1 MKFRRLLGLA
11 LLGLALA
18 LLGAD
23 LAKAESAVTV
33 LLAGVGGSNVSGA
46 ATLTPDGNGTQV
58 GLKVSGLTP
67 GSRAQ
72 VALHAGTCAMPSA
85 SAAQLPTLTADTNGN
100 ATAAGPVLFR
110 GTENVSLA
118 TLTDGDHI
126 IAVAG
131 PNGVVA
137 CGVIRTT
144 GPDHSDSP
152 SGNLASSLL
161 AEGAQR
167 QVIQFNPAA
176 ALQKRIFADRF
187 VPNSP
192 EFSVTFNRLVYA
204 AQRAEHLGSGA
215 VRVYFVRVDDWGNV
229 DFVQRGVGGHQLGD
243 LLLAEA
249 ERQQVI
255 QFNPNAA
262 LQKQIFAAGFVP
274 NSPEFRLTQTG
285 TTWAAQRAEHLGT
298 GEVRVYHA
306 AVGNWGNVRFVTRGS
321 AGAANPGW
329 ATYASRVFPYA
340 LRYPTNWVRNVN
352 YQPEPSGPAR
362 EIESITLQQ
371 PGYGT
376 AGKFST
382 IDVWVSKGAPY
393 WPRTEC
399 SRKVWIAGIEA
410 CHRYQEAGQNPA
422 QEGLQFQWRDAYY
435 DLRIVYADDQNRADF
450 SELFNQV
457 VSGFRFTD

>member
-1 MKFRRLLGLA
+1 MKFRRLFGLA
-11 LLGLALA
+11 LLALALA
-18 LLGAD
+18 LIGTD
-23 LAKAESAVTV
+23 TAKAESSVTV
-33 LLAGVGGSNVSGA
+33 LLASVGGAHVSGA
-46 ATLTPDGNGTQV
+46 ATLTAEGDGTQV

-85 SAAQLPTLTADTNGN
+85 SAAQLPTLTADANGN

-110 GTENVSLA
+110 GTESISLA
-118 TLTDGDHI
+118 TLTDGGHI

-131 PNGVVA
+131 PSGVVA
-137 CGVIRTT
+137 CGVIPNPNS
-144 GPDHSDSP
+144 GQSDGTQ
-152 SGNLASSLL
+152 GNLAGSLL
-161 AEGAQR
+161 AAGEQQ
-167 QVIQFNPAA
+167 QVIQFNPHA

-192 EFSVTFNRLVYA
+192 EFSLAFNRMVYA
-204 AQRAEHLGSGA
+204 AQRAEHLGTGA
-215 VRVYFVRVDDWGNV
+215 VRVYFVRVGDWGNV

-249 ERQQVI
+249 QRQQVI

-274 NSPEFRLTQTG
+274 NSPEFRLTQAG

-306 AVGNWGNVRFVTRGS
+306 AVGNWGNVRFVTRGN
-321 AGAANPGW
+321 AGSANPGW
-329 ATYASRVFPYA
+329 ATYTSRVFPYA
-340 LRYPTNWVRNVN
+340 LRYPATWGRSVN

-362 EIESITLQQ
+362 EVESITLQQ

-376 AGKFST
+376 PGQFST
-382 IDVWVSKGAPY
+382 LDVWVSKGAPY
-393 WPRTEC
+393 WPRAGC
-399 SRKVWIAGIEA
+399 SRKVWIAGVEA
-410 CHRYQEAGQNPA
+410 CYRYQEAGQNPA
-422 QEGLQFQWRDAYY
+422 QEALQFQWRDAYY
-435 DLRIVYADDQNRADF
+435 DLRIVYADDQNQADF
-450 SELFNQV
+450 AELFNQV